1 MNLFDQLNAI
11 DQYLDTR
18 RFQESEDVL
27 LASGGGVAGG
37 LGFAG
42 GGHVQWN
49 QGAGWST
56 NPDSD
61 FDGIP
66 DSRDSHFND
75 KDGDDIPDAIDAQYG
90 PGAY

>member
-1 MNLFDQLNAI
+1 MKLLQQLNSI

-56 NPDSD
+56 NSD
-61 FDGIP
+61 NDYDGIP
-66 DSRDSHFND
+66 DSQDSCYND
-75 KDGDDIPDAIDAQYG
+75 KDGDHIPDAIDAYYG
-90 PGAY
+90 PGAD